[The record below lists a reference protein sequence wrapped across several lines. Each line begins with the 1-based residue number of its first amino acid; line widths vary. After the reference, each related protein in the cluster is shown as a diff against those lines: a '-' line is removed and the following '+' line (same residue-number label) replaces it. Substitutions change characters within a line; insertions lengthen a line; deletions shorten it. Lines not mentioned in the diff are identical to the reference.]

1 MSRCLAYFNKDKT
14 VKHSSCGYFWR
25 YWRCCQRISGLRSR
39 SNHSLSI
46 RKVSNIQEKQL
57 TTLGQNIKALEVDGV
72 LMIVRTW

>member
-1 MSRCLAYFNKDKT
+1 LWLLEILA
-14 VKHSSCGYFWR
+14 VLS
-25 YWRCCQRISGLRSR
+25 QRISGRCGSR